1 MTIVRVL
8 EYYLFPF
15 QVVLP
20 WKDLDVVLEAITF
33 SWMNDLEYFT
43 CLSELLI
50 WDDDDDGDIYNQSK
64 PISPE

>member
-43 CLSELLI
+43 
-50 WDDDDDGDIYNQSK
+50 
-64 PISPE
+64 